1 MPRYYVRTSYGFW
14 RIVVFF
20 WVLYLG
26 LFLFSN
32 VSALVPVVLV
42 GMIVAAV
49 FWLAS
54 RVIR

>member
-49 FWLAS
+49 FWLLPG
-54 RVIR
+54 